1 MGKKRIQKRKTSLPV
16 FRSFSHRCPS
26 DPKKIR
32 TIETF
37 LLKVKETAGLD
48 DGTFYRLLVATTEAV
63 NNAMV
68 HGNKRD
74 PTKYVDIE
82 YNLEPQRV
90 IIRVRDSGRG
100 FDLSTLPNPINEEN
114 LLRESGRGIFLI
126 RSMVDRVDFFF
137 TNEGTTVE
145 MEIDLTKTLYDA

>member
-1 MGKKRIQKRKTSLPV
+1 MGKRGVRKRKVSRPRS
-16 FRSFSHRCPS
+16 RSFTHRCAS
-26 DPKKIR
+26 DPKKIG
-32 TIETF
+32 TIEDF
-37 LLKVKETAGLD
+37 LLSVNKTARLD

-74 PTKYVDIE
+74 PSKIVEVECHLAAQSI
-82 YNLEPQRV
+82 V
-90 IIRVRDSGRG
+90 VRVRDRGLG
-100 FDLSTLPNPINEEN
+100 FDLNTVPNPIEDDN

-145 MEIDLTKTLYDA
+145 MEIDLTKTL